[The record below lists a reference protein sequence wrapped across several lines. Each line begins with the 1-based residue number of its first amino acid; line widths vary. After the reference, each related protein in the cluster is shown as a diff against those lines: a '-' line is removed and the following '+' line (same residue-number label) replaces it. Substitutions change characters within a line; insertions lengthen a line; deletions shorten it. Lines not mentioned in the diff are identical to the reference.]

1 MSEVGHHS
9 PGDSSR
15 LVYLNHLKRNQTTE
29 FSNGVVFRYD
39 YRQIPAKK
47 KKKRKKETSLE
58 GGTESVENNYRLPA
72 RPGWSSEVKKAH
84 GLAHQ
89 L

>member
-15 LVYLNHLKRNQTTE
+15 LVFTSITQSAIKQQNSPTV
-29 FSNGVVFRYD
+29 FSAMITD
-39 YRQIPAKK
+39 KSQPKK
-47 KKKRKKETSLE
+47 KERKKETSLQ

-72 RPGWSSEVKKAH
+72 RPGWSSEVKKAQ